1 MFCWSKVILFQF
13 IRSILLG
20 EGSLWVAW
28 VRAYVLKGG
37 DFWLIPCTN
46 SMSWFMKKLLKA
58 REEAA
63 PFFAAHSDLSKM
75 NSKLIWDET
84 RLCRDRVVWH
94 KLVWFAQ
101 HVPKHAIISWL
112 AFLNRL
118 ATRDRL
124 MRMGVVNENCC
135 IFCAAEE
142 SRNHL
147 FFECVFAR
155 EVWRGV
161 LTMCLL
167 NRDVLDWDAEIE
179 WAIGFMKGNSL
190 LTFILKLSLSASIY
204 LIWEERNRRC
214 FTGVAHTV
222 EDILRLIREIVK
234 IKITYRGIHRLTQVD
249 SSLCIAW
256 GIV

>member
-1 MFCWSKVILFQF
+1 MGNKRDIVQKLHELVYKEAVKV
-13 IRSILLG
+13 
-20 EGSLWVAW
+20 
-28 VRAYVLKGG
+28 
-37 DFWLIPCTN
+37 
-46 SMSWFMKKLLKA
+46 

-75 NSKLIWDET
+75 NSKLICDET
-84 RLCRDRVVWH
+84 RLRRDRVVWH

-112 AFLNRL
+112 TFLNRL

-147 FFECVFAR
+147 FFECGFAR

-161 LTMCLL
+161 LAMCLL
-167 NRDVLDWDAEIE
+167 NQGVLDWDAEIE
-179 WAIGFMKGNSL
+179 WAIDFMKGKSL

-214 FTGVAHTV
+214 FTGV
-222 EDILRLIREIVK
+222 
-234 IKITYRGIHRLTQVD
+234 
-249 SSLCIAW
+249 SSYC
-256 GIV
+256 